1 MKKDYYI
8 EFKADQFQIGKLM
21 LTIGCNF
28 DHMERFKPR
37 PIESCLQKNYNTNV
51 ALSSKEDCLL
61 LQAAL
66 EKESIEHTTHFYIR
80 KGN

>member
-28 DHMERFKPR
+28 DRMERFKTKPVQ
-37 PIESCLQKNYNTNV
+37 CFHQKDYNTNV

-66 EKESIEHTTHFYIR
+66 EKESIEHTTHCYIR